1 MQRKL
6 RSVLFNRNFPPQD
19 RPVGGLNE
27 QKLKYAHETEHIST
41 LAEVVK
47 NVKPTAIIGKILKH
61 FFLPGASHASFAH
74 GNDIEITCIETIGN
88 LSATSHLPASQERF
102 PNSLS
107 AWLPMRYLLIRVCA

>member
-47 NVKPTAIIGKILKH
+47 NVKPTAIIGKSLQP
-61 FFLPGASHASFAH
+61 FFLRGASNASFSAPETSRFDT
-74 GNDIEITCIETIGN
+74 NSSSEI
-88 LSATSHLPASQERF
+88 AQKF
-102 PNSLS
+102 
-107 AWLPMRYLLIRVCA
+107 

>member
-47 NVKPTAIIGKILKH
+47 NVKPTAIIGKILKP
-61 FFLPGASHASFAH
+61 FFLQGASHASFSAP
-74 GNDIEITCIETIGN
+74 EI
-88 LSATSHLPASQERF
+88 SRF
-102 PNSLS
+102 DTNSS
-107 AWLPMRYLLIRVCA
+107 SEIPQKF

>member
-1 MQRKL
+1 M
-6 RSVLFNRNFPPQD
+6 
-19 RPVGGLNE
+19 GGLNE

-47 NVKPTAIIGKILKH
+47 TVKPTAIIGKILKH

-74 GNDIEITCIETIGN
+74 GNDIEMTCIETIGN
-88 LSATSHLPASQERF
+88 LSATSHLPISQERF

>member
-47 NVKPTAIIGKILKH
+47 NVKPTAIIGKILQP
-61 FFLPGASHASFAH
+61 FFLRGVSNASFSAP
-74 GNDIEITCIETIGN
+74 ETSRFVSN
-88 LSATSHLPASQERF
+88 LSVKLHKIFDHFS
-102 PNSLS
+102 
-107 AWLPMRYLLIRVCA
+107 IVCW